1 MMSVNKLST
10 HNNSTYFVNAT
21 IKIANITI
29 KIEPRKEAAR
39 TTTFV
44 EGADGSIG
52 GLVSTGVSQK
62 PETFVNSLL
71 PSQLFA

>member
-1 MMSVNKLST
+1 MISVNKLST
-10 HNNSTYFVNAT
+10 QNNSTYFVNAT

-29 KIEPRKEAAR
+29 KIKPRKEAAR

-52 GLVSTGVSQK
+52 G
-62 PETFVNSLL
+62 
-71 PSQLFA
+71 